1 MDGFELP
8 VRHGEGKFH
17 ADTAI
22 INRLEENH
30 QIALRYCLPDGTPAN
45 GVFPHNPNGSVQD
58 IAGIC
63 DPTGRIFGL
72 MPHPEAYHHFTNHPD
87 WTRIQETNRRNGVTT
102 APGVTPGIRILE
114 NAVNFIKGD
123 R

>member
-30 QIALRYCLPDGTPAN
+30 QVALRYCLPDGAPAN

-102 APGVTPGIRILE
+102 APGVTPGVRILE
-114 NAVNFIKGD
+114 NAVNFVRGD
-123 R
+123 K